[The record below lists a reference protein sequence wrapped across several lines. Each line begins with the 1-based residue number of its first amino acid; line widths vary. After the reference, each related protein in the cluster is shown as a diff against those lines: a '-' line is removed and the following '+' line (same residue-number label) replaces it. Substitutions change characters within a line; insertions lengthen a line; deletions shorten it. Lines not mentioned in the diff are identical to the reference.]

1 MKATVSVVMCTCN
14 GERYVREQLDSILS
28 QTWPLH
34 EVIVQDDC
42 STDTTPDIISSYAAR
57 DPRIRFFRNA
67 ERLGFNRNYQ
77 SACQRATG
85 QFVAISDQDDVWLP
99 EKIARQVE
107 AIGDHDLCFSAHLRG
122 ADRQHTNVVSPQY
135 SLEAL
140 LFQGFAGH
148 TMLLRTDLVQ
158 QPDAWLPRFYYD
170 WSLAVAAQLRNGIV
184 RLDEPLNWHRS
195 HEASAA
201 RSQQAR
207 FFPKVHERP
216 TWQPYVLGLGS
227 YRRLQRKPQWQQFY
241 RHVVDHTADGR
252 QPLAHRLSRLMLS
265 RRPSDLLRLCRL
277 CMKHRTTIYP
287 DPSKAQGLRGRIR
300 SFCYPFIFAYHN
312 TTFDLDR

>member
-1 MKATVSVVMCTCN
+1 MEATVSVVMCTYN
-14 GERYVREQLDSILS
+14 GERYLREQLDSILM
-28 QTWPLH
+28 QTYPLH
-34 EVIVQDDC
+34 EVIVQDDG
-42 STDTTPDIISSYAAR
+42 STDSTPDIVASYAAR
-57 DPRIRFFRNA
+57 DSRIRFFRNA
-67 ERLGFNRNYQ
+67 ERLGFNRNFQ
-77 SACQRATG
+77 SVCQRVTG

-107 AIGDHDLCFSAHLRG
+107 AIGRHDLCFSAHLRG
-122 ADRQHTNVVSPQY
+122 ADRQHTHVVSPQY

-216 TWQPYVLGLGS
+216 TWQPYVLGIGS

-241 RHVVDHTADGR
+241 RHVADHTADGR
-252 QPLAHRLSRLMLS
+252 QPLVHRLSRLMLS

-277 CMKHRTTIYP
+277 CMKHRATIYP

-312 TTFDLDR
+312 TTFDLDS